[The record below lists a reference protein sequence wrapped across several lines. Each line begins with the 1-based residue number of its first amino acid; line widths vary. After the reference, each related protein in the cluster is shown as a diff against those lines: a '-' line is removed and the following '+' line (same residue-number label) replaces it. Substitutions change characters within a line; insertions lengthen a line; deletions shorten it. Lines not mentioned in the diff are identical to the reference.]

1 MLGNNCQ
8 RVKMKVGGGDGNS
21 SLAEIGWE
29 GIKNIWLDFALTWR
43 SSVIAELSS
52 GCALCLLFLEYS
64 ADL

>member
-1 MLGNNCQ
+1 
-8 RVKMKVGGGDGNS
+8 MKAGGGEGNS